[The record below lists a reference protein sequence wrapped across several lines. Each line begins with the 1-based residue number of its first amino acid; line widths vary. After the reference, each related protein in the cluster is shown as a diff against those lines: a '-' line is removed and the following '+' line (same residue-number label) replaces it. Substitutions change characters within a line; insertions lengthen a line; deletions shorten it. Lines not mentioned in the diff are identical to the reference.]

1 MDLDRWGEVGGRKH
15 CNQNALYKRNVFLTK
30 KKQKKISKQ
39 NQQNKQMNKSE
50 RNFFPRTELLD
61 VHSSL
66 VSWLWLWGYG

>member
-1 MDLDRWGEVGGRKH
+1 M
-15 CNQNALYKRNVFLTK
+15 
-30 KKQKKISKQ
+30 SKQ

-50 RNFFPRTELLD
+50 RNFFPKTELLD